1 MKFWQRHSTAAK
13 LRHGTTW
20 NSESFQTRNM
30 NNPSIPFANRS
41 LTLEGTACPI
51 AYSAPAENAK
61 GADWYNA
68 SYGTHPRYIGTDF
81 MIRSNNSPLPELELH
96 SLQFYKNINFVYKN
110 VRLKTPK
117 PLEGTK
123 NSKNIP
129 ETEERRRTFVF
140 YFGYCTKS
148 WK

>member
-1 MKFWQRHSTAAK
+1 
-13 LRHGTTW
+13 
-20 NSESFQTRNM
+20 
-30 NNPSIPFANRS
+30 
-41 LTLEGTACPI
+41 
-51 AYSAPAENAK
+51 
-61 GADWYNA
+61 
-68 SYGTHPRYIGTDF
+68 

-129 ETEERRRTFVF
+129 EAEERRRTFVF
-140 YFGYCTKS
+140 YLGYCTKS